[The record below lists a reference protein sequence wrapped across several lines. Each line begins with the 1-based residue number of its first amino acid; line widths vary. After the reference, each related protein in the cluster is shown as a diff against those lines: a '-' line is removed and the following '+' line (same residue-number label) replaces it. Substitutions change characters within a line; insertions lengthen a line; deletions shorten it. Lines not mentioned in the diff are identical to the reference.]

1 MVEKSKIIQNNKA
14 FTLIELLIVIA
25 IIAILGS
32 ATVLVLNPVELMK
45 QGRDGTRVQDVENIQ
60 KSVQMSLF
68 NNPALFGSLASTKIY
83 LSLPSGSC
91 PSNPPAGYT
100 YECFSST
107 ANINKVNGSGWLPV
121 SLTNIAALPTD
132 PNPGDQNYYYAFV
145 ADPTNKTFVVT
156 SLLESEKQLK
166 TAAAKDGG
174 VSMSRFEKGTVSLW
188 AKGAGLVGFWPMD
201 EGSGTTI
208 RDLSGNGTTLN
219 GTAIGSPTWTTGA
232 NCKVG
237 TCLTFNSASSQKV
250 NISNNS
256 KLNLNGASG
265 MSMSA
270 WVKTASVST
279 GSIINKSEGTTLTAY
294 ALSVSPAN
302 VSLLNGKS
310 AKNGNKTVNDGVWRH
325 IVTTISGTSPYT
337 YNIYVDGVLD
347 STGTST
353 EAISTNTNTLAL
365 AGQNDSGYGSYF
377 TGTIDQVRLYNRTL
391 TDDEIKSMYIATR

>member
-1 MVEKSKIIQNNKA
+1 MVEKSKIMQNNRA

-68 NNPALFGSLASTKIY
+68 NNAALMGSLSSTRIY

-91 PSNPPAGYT
+91 PTNPPAGYT
-100 YECFSST
+100 YVCS
-107 ANINKVNGSGWLPV
+107 ANPSKVDGTGWIPV
-121 SLTNIAALPTD
+121 ALTNIAALPTD
-132 PNPGDQNYYYAFV
+132 PNSGNPDYYYAFAV
-145 ADPTNKTFVVT
+145 DTTNKTFVVT
-156 SLLESEKQLK
+156 SLLESEKHLK
-166 TAAAKDGG
+166 SVAAKDGG
-174 VSMSRFEKGTVSLW
+174 VSMSRFEKGTVALSSK
-188 AKGAGLVGFWPMD
+188 ASGLVGYWPMD
-201 EGSGTTI
+201 DGSGTTV
-208 RDLSGNGTTLN
+208 RDQSGNGTTLN
-219 GTAIGSPTWTTGA
+219 GTAVGAPTWTTGA
-232 NCKVG
+232 NCKIG

-250 NISNNS
+250 NVSNNS
-256 KLNLNGASG
+256 KLSLNGTAG

-270 WVKTASVST
+270 WVKTTSAST

-294 ALSVSPAN
+294 ALSVSPTK

-310 AKNGNKTVNDGVWRH
+310 AKSGNKTVNDGVWRH
-325 IVTTISGTSPYT
+325 VVTTISGAAPYT

-353 EAISTNTNTLAL
+353 EGISTNTNTLAL
-365 AGQNDSGYGSYF
+365 AGPNDSGYGSYF
-377 TGTIDQVRLYNRTL
+377 TGTIDQVRLYSRILN
-391 TDDEIKSMYIATR
+391 DDEIKNMYIATR